1 MHFNNHRQ
9 PPNSKMENLIPSDVW
24 RSHVLPCLDV
34 RSRIAMNR
42 TLDPETRFAKSRR
55 ADYAKIAETMAIRS
69 AGIILDRI
77 ERSVGLL
84 NRVKGV
90 LHLFMFLQTG
100 IGRMMLKHK
109 NFRNMVLIKIAQF
122 EHRFPDPKWWNR
134 SPYRKKLRVAM
145 ERLRDIILTAA

>member
-1 MHFNNHRQ
+1 MRFNNHRQ

-55 ADYAKIAETMAIRS
+55 AEYKKIAETMAINTVNDS
-69 AGIILDRI
+69 LERI
-77 ERSVGLL
+77 ERSVGIRD
-84 NRVKGV
+84 RVKEAV
-90 LHLFMFLQTG
+90 HLFAFLQTG
-100 IGRMMLKHK
+100 IGRMLLKHK